1 MRKRDNQATKDLRTI
16 LGEIRAQRLAAFEL
30 IASGTAPTDKQLAN
44 LHGRIAVI
52 VRSFDPLR
60 DSRADLADAIDRLVP
75 GMADLKR
82 CFAYEYHTRLNEHPD
97 DMGAVR
103 LLHGSLT
110 AAMDTLIEHLRSE
123 GLPTE

>member
-30 IASGTAPTDKQLAN
+30 IASGTAPTDKQIAN

-52 VRSFDPLR
+52 VRSFEPLR

-82 CFAYEYHTRLNEHPD
+82 CFAYEYHARFNEHPD

-103 LLHGSLT
+103 FLHGSLT
-110 AAMDTLIEHLRSE
+110 SAIDALIEHLRDE